1 METSA
6 FTSQNQE
13 DTTRTLE
20 ESTIV
25 ERVARIV
32 SSVRTVKPD
41 YTRLATELEQ
51 AVPFDAFG
59 VVLLRHD
66 QQSLRVTVCRREETG
81 SLTRWVAHHMQHP
94 LIDSMLESVIRDP
107 VLIVKNYPEGND
119 SPPAYSGDAL
129 SGNPQLKSTLIA
141 PLIVEEHVLGS
152 LELGSVVLNMYDDKT
167 LQRLISAVAHVLAS
181 AIEGA
186 QLGGSAEIQNRQR
199 QALKDVSSA
208 LTAKVDLS
216 TILQQIVVGIA
227 QALDVASAIVMLDP
241 IDGRLQLQAQSGL
254 DSQFANS
261 LSQPCIY
268 DDCIIG
274 HTLRH
279 RQPFVSQD
287 IAIDERFPHNR
298 DLTTKLGLHSIYS
311 YPLITGTTVYGSVLL
326 CSPEAGGFTPL
337 KIDILSL
344 FASQATIAIH
354 NTMLLEAAQK
364 RSRFQSAIDQLE
376 KASINDTAEATDW
389 QTQEQQLLA
398 HVRQE
403 TQLAFGVSFT
413 TLLRF
418 ISQYLLTRD
427 ERSLHALLQGEH
439 EQQHNEAVA
448 SIPVRT
454 HVPDPLNAQIEQQ
467 RDENTLLLLTRTAE
481 AALVRSGMLGELS
494 GLLMQLKQNTN
505 GVKDAWFI
513 VDFNGICLYLNPAAE
528 TLSGVHLQ
536 DVAIAQQQHLD
547 PYNQAAGLTWAA
559 TDTNMTLENIFAS
572 LLPRM
577 RNADEVRLYLQD
589 FTQGNI
595 YQQEL
600 RCVLALEPIATQ
612 SVETMPSA
620 GKSSQV
626 ASQAYN
632 LGSTSYKPSS
642 DATRAGK
649 PLLPDS
655 APSDYHL
662 LLTRYPLHNQQK
674 QLIANALQVRDV
686 TEQVRDEKNRS
697 ALLSSV
703 SHDLR
708 TPLTTIKAAVTGLL
722 QENVNWDE
730 EDRRS
735 MLEDID
741 TEADHL
747 TVLVNAI
754 VDMSRIEMGALVL
767 EKEWCD
773 ILEIFYVALAK
784 AQRVLA
790 GRPVRTI
797 LQPRLPL
804 VCVDHVQLEHVF
816 YNLLENAA
824 RHSPAYGEII
834 VVIDLVTP
842 HSLQP
847 QLSAAASTPSP
858 LLRIQ
863 VIDHGIGV
871 PPLER
876 ERIFKSFYSLRSYG
890 NGLGL
895 AICKGIIEAHQ
906 GRIWVENIPDKSA
919 LPSFG
924 TAQNTMSI
932 DEHKTLV
939 HTGPA
944 GAETTIKSPTGS
956 NFVFTLP
963 IYGHNVTHL
972 GDTSSPSTGSA
983 VLMPLHTWEGTL

>member
-595 YQQEL
+595 YQQE
-600 RCVLALEPIATQ
+600 
-612 SVETMPSA
+612 
-620 GKSSQV
+620 
-626 ASQAYN
+626 
-632 LGSTSYKPSS
+632 
-642 DATRAGK
+642 
-649 PLLPDS
+649 
-655 APSDYHL
+655 
-662 LLTRYPLHNQQK
+662 
-674 QLIANALQVRDV
+674 
-686 TEQVRDEKNRS
+686 NRS

-804 VCVDHVQLEHVF
+804 VCVDHVHLEHVF

-932 DEHKTLV
+932 HEHKTL
-939 HTGPA
+939 
-944 GAETTIKSPTGS
+944 
-956 NFVFTLP
+956 
-963 IYGHNVTHL
+963 
-972 GDTSSPSTGSA
+972 
-983 VLMPLHTWEGTL
+983 LHT